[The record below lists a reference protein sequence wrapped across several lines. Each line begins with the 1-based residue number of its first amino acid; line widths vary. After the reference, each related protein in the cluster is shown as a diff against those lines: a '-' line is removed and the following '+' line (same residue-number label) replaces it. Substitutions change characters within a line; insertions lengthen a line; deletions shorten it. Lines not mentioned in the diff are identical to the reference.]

1 MILLEKKL
9 DIFNKII
16 YVNKKQDYE
25 KKLLSIKNSNQN
37 ELNDYEQKLIEDYNI
52 NLKKRTRRAEQKSIE
67 KLRTAEQE
75 SRRELLVLKESILQ
89 KLIGNVTKK
98 IIDFVKTDEYK
109 KKLIE
114 DIEDNLKNLDYKVV
128 LLVLQNDYDYV
139 TKNLSSDKIEEIK
152 SIPNNYLGGFMIQDV
167 DKTVNFDYSYLSKM
181 QDQKHEM
188 GEEIHNLMTEGDI
201 NE

>member
-16 YVNKKQDYE
+16 YANKKKDYE
-25 KKLLSIKNSNQN
+25 KKLLEVKNSNQN
-37 ELNDYEQKLIEDYNI
+37 ELKDYEQKLIDEYNL
-52 NLKKRTRRAEQKSIE
+52 NLKKRTRKAEQKSIE

-75 SRRELLVLKESILQ
+75 SRRELLVLKENVLQ
-89 KLIGNVTKK
+89 KLFDNVTKK
-98 IIDFVKTDEYK
+98 ILDFVKTDEYK
-109 KKLIE
+109 EKLIKN
-114 DIEDNLKNLDYKVV
+114 IEENLTDLDYKVV

-139 TKNLSSDKIEEIK
+139 TENFSSEKVEEIK

-167 DKTVNFDYSYLSKM
+167 EETVNFDYTYLSKM
-181 QDQKHEM
+181 QDCKHEM
-188 GEEIHNLMTEGDI
+188 GEDIHNLMTGGDI

>member
-16 YVNKKQDYE
+16 YANKKKDYE
-25 KKLLSIKNSNQN
+25 KKLLEVKNSNQN
-37 ELNDYEQKLIEDYNI
+37 ELKNYEQKLIDEYNL
-52 NLKKRTRRAEQKSIE
+52 NLKKRTRKAEQKSIE

-75 SRRELLVLKESILQ
+75 SRRELLVLKENVLQ
-89 KLIGNVTKK
+89 KLFDNVTKK
-98 IIDFVKTDEYK
+98 ILDFVKTDTYK
-109 KKLIE
+109 EKLIKNIKE
-114 DIEDNLKNLDYKVV
+114 NLSELDYKVV

-139 TKNLSSDKIEEIK
+139 TKNLSCEKVEEIK

-167 DKTVNFDYSYLSKM
+167 EKTVNFDYTYLSKM
-181 QDQKHEM
+181 KDCKHQM
-188 GEEIHNLMTEGDI
+188 GEDIHNLMTGGDI

>member
-16 YVNKKQDYE
+16 YVNKKKDYE

-37 ELNDYEQKLIEDYNI
+37 ELNDYEKKLIEEYNI

-167 DKTVNFDYSYLSKM
+167 DNTVNFDYSYLSKM

>member
-16 YVNKKQDYE
+16 YTNKKKDYE
-25 KKLLSIKNSNQN
+25 KRLLDVKNSNQN
-37 ELNDYEQKLIEDYNI
+37 ELKNYERKLIDEYNF
-52 NLKKRTRRAEQKSIE
+52 NLNKRTRKAEQKSVE

-75 SRRELLVLKESILQ
+75 SRRELLVLKENVLQ
-89 KLIGNVTKK
+89 KLFDDVTKK
-98 IIDFVKTDEYK
+98 ILDFVKTDAYK
-109 KKLIE
+109 EKLIKN
-114 DIEDNLKNLDYKVV
+114 IEENLSDLDYKVV

-139 TKNLSSDKIEEIK
+139 TKNLSCEKVEEIK

-167 DKTVNFDYSYLSKM
+167 EKTVNFDYTYLSKM
-181 QDQKHEM
+181 KDCKHQM
-188 GEEIHNLMTEGDI
+188 GEDIHNLMTDGDI

>member
-16 YVNKKQDYE
+16 YTNKKQDYE
-25 KKLLSIKNSNQN
+25 KRLLDVKNSNQN
-37 ELNDYEQKLIEDYNI
+37 ELKNYEQKLIDEYNI
-52 NLKKRTRRAEQKSIE
+52 NLKKRTRKAEQKSIE

-75 SRRELLVLKESILQ
+75 SRRELLVLKENVLQ
-89 KLIGNVTKK
+89 KLFDNVTKK
-98 IIDFVKTDEYK
+98 ILDFVKTDTYK
-109 KKLIE
+109 EELIKNIKE
-114 DIEDNLKNLDYKVV
+114 NLSELDYKVV

-139 TKNLSSDKIEEIK
+139 TKNLSCEKVEEIK

-167 DKTVNFDYSYLSKM
+167 EKTVNFDYTYLSKM
-181 QDQKHEM
+181 KDCKHQM
-188 GEEIHNLMTEGDI
+188 GEDIHNLMTGGDI

>member
-16 YVNKKQDYE
+16 YANKKKDYE
-25 KKLLSIKNSNQN
+25 KKLLEVKNSNQN
-37 ELNDYEQKLIEDYNI
+37 ELKEYEQKLIDEYNL
-52 NLKKRTRRAEQKSIE
+52 NLKKRTRKAEQKSIE

-75 SRRELLVLKESILQ
+75 SRRELLVLKENILQ
-89 KLIGNVTKK
+89 KLFDNVTKK
-98 IIDFVKTDEYK
+98 ILDFVKTDDYK
-109 KKLIE
+109 KKLIKN
-114 DIEDNLKNLDYKVV
+114 IEENLADLDYKVV

-139 TKNLSSDKIEEIK
+139 TKNFSSEKVEEIK

-167 DKTVNFDYSYLSKM
+167 EKTVNFDYTYLSKM
-181 QDQKHEM
+181 KDCKHQM
-188 GEEIHNLMTEGDI
+188 GEDIHNLMTGGDI

>member
-16 YVNKKQDYE
+16 YVNKKKDYE

-37 ELNDYEQKLIEDYNI
+37 ELNDYEQKLIEEYNI

-167 DKTVNFDYSYLSKM
+167 DNTVNFDYSYLSKM
-181 QDQKHEM
+181 QDKKHEM

>member
-16 YVNKKQDYE
+16 YANKKKDYE
-25 KKLLSIKNSNQN
+25 KKLLEVKNSNQN
-37 ELNDYEQKLIEDYNI
+37 ELKNYEQKLIDEYNL
-52 NLKKRTRRAEQKSIE
+52 NLKKRTRKAEQKSIE

-75 SRRELLVLKESILQ
+75 SRRELLVLKENVLQ
-89 KLIGNVTKK
+89 KLFDNVTKK
-98 IIDFVKTDEYK
+98 ILDFVKTDEYK
-109 KKLIE
+109 EKLIK
-114 DIEDNLKNLDYKVV
+114 DIEENLADLDYKVV

-139 TKNLSSDKIEEIK
+139 TKNLSCEKVEEIK

-167 DKTVNFDYSYLSKM
+167 EKTVNFDYTYLSKM
-181 QDQKHEM
+181 KDCKHQM
-188 GEEIHNLMTEGDI
+188 GEDIHNLMTGGDI

>member
-16 YVNKKQDYE
+16 YTNKKQDYE
-25 KKLLSIKNSNQN
+25 KRLLDVKNSNQN
-37 ELNDYEQKLIEDYNI
+37 ELKNYEQKLIDEYNI
-52 NLKKRTRRAEQKSIE
+52 NLKKRTRKAEQKSIE

-75 SRRELLVLKESILQ
+75 SRRELLVLKENVLQ
-89 KLIGNVTKK
+89 KLFDNVTKK
-98 IIDFVKTDEYK
+98 ILNFVKTDTYK
-109 KKLIE
+109 EKLIKNIKE
-114 DIEDNLKNLDYKVV
+114 NLSELDYKVV

-139 TKNLSSDKIEEIK
+139 TKNLSCEKVEEIK

-167 DKTVNFDYSYLSKM
+167 EKTVNFDYTYLSKM
-181 QDQKHEM
+181 KDCKHQM
-188 GEEIHNLMTEGDI
+188 GEDIHNLMTGGDI

>member
-16 YVNKKQDYE
+16 YVNKKKDYE

>member
-16 YVNKKQDYE
+16 YTNKKQDYE
-25 KKLLSIKNSNQN
+25 KRLLDVKNSNQN
-37 ELNDYEQKLIEDYNI
+37 ELKEYEQKLIDEYNL
-52 NLKKRTRRAEQKSIE
+52 NLKKRTRKAEQKSIE

-75 SRRELLVLKESILQ
+75 SRRELLVLKENVLQ
-89 KLIGNVTKK
+89 KLFDNVTKK
-98 IIDFVKTDEYK
+98 ILDFVKTDEYK
-109 KKLIE
+109 EKLIRN
-114 DIEDNLKNLDYKVV
+114 IEENLSELDYKVV

-139 TKNLSSDKIEEIK
+139 TKNLSCEKVEEIK

-167 DKTVNFDYSYLSKM
+167 EKTVNFDYTYLSKM
-181 QDQKHEM
+181 KDCKHQM
-188 GEEIHNLMTEGDI
+188 GEDIHNLMTGGDI

>member
-16 YVNKKQDYE
+16 YTNKKQDYE
-25 KKLLSIKNSNQN
+25 KRLLDVKNSNQN
-37 ELNDYEQKLIEDYNI
+37 ELKNYEQKLIDEYNI
-52 NLKKRTRRAEQKSIE
+52 NLKKRTRKAEQKSIE

-75 SRRELLVLKESILQ
+75 SRRELLVLKENVLQ
-89 KLIGNVTKK
+89 KLFDNVTKK
-98 IIDFVKTDEYK
+98 ILDFVKTDTYK
-109 KKLIE
+109 EKLIKNIKE
-114 DIEDNLKNLDYKVV
+114 NLSELDYKVV

-139 TKNLSSDKIEEIK
+139 TKNLSCEKVEEIK

-167 DKTVNFDYSYLSKM
+167 EKTVNFDYTYLSKM
-181 QDQKHEM
+181 KDCKHQM
-188 GEEIHNLMTEGDI
+188 GEDIHNLMTGGDI

>member
-16 YVNKKQDYE
+16 YTNKKQDYE
-25 KKLLSIKNSNQN
+25 KRLLDVKNSNQN
-37 ELNDYEQKLIEDYNI
+37 ELKNYEQKLIDEYNI
-52 NLKKRTRRAEQKSIE
+52 NLKKRTRKAEQKSIE

-75 SRRELLVLKESILQ
+75 SRRELLVLKENVLQ
-89 KLIGNVTKK
+89 KLFDNVTKK
-98 IIDFVKTDEYK
+98 ILDFVKTDTYK
-109 KKLIE
+109 EKLIKNIKE
-114 DIEDNLKNLDYKVV
+114 NLSKLDYKVV

-139 TKNLSSDKIEEIK
+139 TKNLSCEKVEEIK

-167 DKTVNFDYSYLSKM
+167 EKTVNFDYTYLSKM
-181 QDQKHEM
+181 KDCKHQM
-188 GEEIHNLMTEGDI
+188 GEDIHNLMTGGDI

>member
-16 YVNKKQDYE
+16 YANKKKDYE
-25 KKLLSIKNSNQN
+25 KKLLEVKNSNQN
-37 ELNDYEQKLIEDYNI
+37 ELKDYEQKLIDEYNL
-52 NLKKRTRRAEQKSIE
+52 NLKKRTRKAEQKSIE

-75 SRRELLVLKESILQ
+75 SRRELLVLKENILQ
-89 KLIGNVTKK
+89 KLFDNVTKK
-98 IIDFVKTDEYK
+98 ILDFVKTDAYK
-109 KKLIE
+109 EKLIKN
-114 DIEDNLKNLDYKVV
+114 IEENLAGLDYKVV

-139 TKNLSSDKIEEIK
+139 TKNFSSEKVEETK

-167 DKTVNFDYSYLSKM
+167 EETVNFDYTYLSKM
-181 QDQKHEM
+181 EDCKHAM
-188 GEEIHNLMTEGDI
+188 GEDIHNLMTGGDI

>member
-16 YVNKKQDYE
+16 YVNKKKDYE

-37 ELNDYEQKLIEDYNI
+37 ELNDYEQKLIEEYNI

-139 TKNLSSDKIEEIK
+139 NKNLSSDKIEEIK
-152 SIPNNYLGGFMIQDV
+152 SIPNNYLGGFMIQYV

>member
-16 YVNKKQDYE
+16 YTNKKQDYE
-25 KKLLSIKNSNQN
+25 KRLLDVKNSNQN
-37 ELNDYEQKLIEDYNI
+37 ELNNYEQKLIDEYNI
-52 NLKKRTRRAEQKSIE
+52 NLKKRTRKAEQKSIE

-75 SRRELLVLKESILQ
+75 SRRELLVLKENVLQ
-89 KLIGNVTKK
+89 KLFDNVTKK
-98 IIDFVKTDEYK
+98 ILDFVKTDTYK
-109 KKLIE
+109 EKLIKNIKE
-114 DIEDNLKNLDYKVV
+114 NLSELDYKVV

-139 TKNLSSDKIEEIK
+139 TKNLSCEKVEEIK

-167 DKTVNFDYSYLSKM
+167 EKTVNFDYTYLSKM
-181 QDQKHEM
+181 KDCKHQM
-188 GEEIHNLMTEGDI
+188 GEDIHNLMTGGDI

>member
-16 YVNKKQDYE
+16 YANKKKDYE
-25 KKLLSIKNSNQN
+25 KKLLEVKNSNQN
-37 ELNDYEQKLIEDYNI
+37 ELKDYEQKLIDEYNL
-52 NLKKRTRRAEQKSIE
+52 NLKKRTRKAEQKSIE

-75 SRRELLVLKESILQ
+75 SRRELLVLKENVLQ
-89 KLIGNVTKK
+89 KLFDNVTKK
-98 IIDFVKTDEYK
+98 ILDFVKTDTYK
-109 KKLIE
+109 EKLIKNIKE
-114 DIEDNLKNLDYKVV
+114 NLSELDYKVV

-139 TKNLSSDKIEEIK
+139 TKNLSCEKVEEIK

-167 DKTVNFDYSYLSKM
+167 EKTVNFDYTYLSKM
-181 QDQKHEM
+181 KDCKHQM
-188 GEEIHNLMTEGDI
+188 GEDIHNLMTGGDI